1 MSLSN
6 ERPLT
11 GNGLLALLNA
21 RVFDGHGAA
30 LHDDWTVLV
39 QGQHIAAAGSGVI
52 VPSHAR
58 TVDCGGRVLLPGLID
73 AHVHVYAQDVNLI
86 RNETRPV
93 TLLAQRANVMLER
106 TLLRGFTTVRDCGGA
121 DFGLALAIEQGWLRA
136 PRLFWCGPMLSQTG
150 GHGDLRH
157 PHDRENG
164 GCGTDW
170 SCMGGCG
177 IIAQTVDG
185 EVAITK
191 AIREQMRRG
200 ASFVKF
206 AASGGVTSVAGSVNA
221 LQFSDREVRTIVE
234 EVERHER
241 YCTAHCHPDSGI
253 RRAIELGVHCIEHA
267 SMISPATARLAAD
280 RGTFIVPTIA
290 VATVIERFGAELG
303 YPPESLKKLVP
314 VKTAMREGLRT
325 LRDAGVAVGFGT
337 DLLGPLETHQ
347 RLEFAE
353 RAAVFTPVD
362 ILRQATSINARILRQ
377 EGRLGCVAPGAFAD
391 LVLVDGNPLDDIAVL
406 ADAKIA
412 PALILKDGAIIH
424 TALEI
429 HMPAARQ

>member
-1 MSLSN
+1 MTYHPSY
-6 ERPLT
+6 ERPPA
-11 GNGLLALLNA
+11 GDRPLALLNA
-21 RVFDGHGAA
+21 RVFDGHGAT

-39 QGQHIAAAGSGVI
+39 QGQQIAAAGAGVI
-52 VPSHAR
+52 VPSDAS
-58 TVDCGGRVLLPGLID
+58 TVECGGRVLLPGLID

-93 TLLAQRANVMLER
+93 TLLAQRANVMLGR
-106 TLLRGFTTVRDCGGA
+106 ALMRGFTTVRDCGGA
-121 DFGLALAIEQGWLRA
+121 DYGLALAIEQGWLRA

-157 PHDRENG
+157 PHDKDSS
-164 GCGTDW
+164 GCTTDW

-177 IIAQTVDG
+177 IIAQAVDG

-191 AIREQMRRG
+191 AIRERMRRG
-200 ASFVKF
+200 ASFIKF

-241 YCTAHCHPDSGI
+241 YCTAHCHPDVGI

-267 SMISPATARLAAD
+267 SMISASTAELAAE

-290 VATVIERFGAELG
+290 VATAIERFGADLG

-314 VKTAMREGLRT
+314 VKAAMRESLRI
-325 LRDAGVAVGFGT
+325 LRDAGVTVGFGT

-353 RAAVFTPVD
+353 RAGVFELVD

-377 EGRLGCVAPGAFAD
+377 EGRLGCVAPGAF
-391 LVLVDGNPLDDIAVL
+391 
-406 ADAKIA
+406 
-412 PALILKDGAIIH
+412 
-424 TALEI
+424 
-429 HMPAARQ
+429 

>member
-1 MSLSN
+1 MSLLGES
-6 ERPLT
+6 P
-11 GNGLLALLNA
+11 LALLNA
-21 RVFDGHGAA
+21 RVFDGHGAE
-30 LHDDWTVLV
+30 LHEDWTVLV
-39 QGQHIAAAGSGVI
+39 EGRQISAAGAGVI

-58 TVDCGGRVLLPGLID
+58 FIDCGGRVLLPGLID
-73 AHVHVYAQDVNLI
+73 AHVHVYAHDVNLI

-93 TLLAQRANVMLER
+93 SFLAQRANVMLER
-106 TLLRGFTTVRDCGGA
+106 ALMRGFTSVRDCGGA
-121 DFGLALAIEQGWLRA
+121 DYGLALAIEQGWLRA

-157 PHDRENG
+157 PHDRESG

-170 SCMGGCG
+170 CCMAGCG
-177 IIAQTVDG
+177 VIAQAVDG

-191 AIREQMRRG
+191 VIREQMRRG
-200 ASFVKF
+200 ASFIKF

-221 LQFSDREVRTIVE
+221 LQFNDREVRTIVE

-241 YCTAHCHPDSGI
+241 YCTAHCHPDAGI

-267 SMISPATARLAAD
+267 SMISPPTADLAAE

-314 VKTAMREGLRT
+314 VKAAMREGLRT
-325 LRDAGVAVGFGT
+325 LRDAGVIVGFGT

-347 RLEFAE
+347 RLEFVE
-353 RAAVFTPVD
+353 RAAVFEPVE

-406 ADAKIA
+406 ADAKTA
-412 PALILKDGAIIH
+412 PPLIVKDGAIIH
-424 TALEI
+424 TALDI
-429 HMPAARQ
+429 QMPGAQQ